1 MGFGVRM
8 LDTLRL
14 IGTGLLALIFFAN
27 AVGIVPPN
35 RAYKDLSRLGL
46 PENLVHLSVW
56 GGRALQMACV
66 PLLFLPSTKIWAALA
81 LTGFLVGATYAAH
94 PFWSEKDPERRETH
108 VINFFKNTAMIG
120 GLLVVGSL

>member
-8 LDTLRL
+8 LDYLRQA
-14 IGTGLLALIFFAN
+14 GTGFLALIFFAN

-35 RAYKDLSRLGL
+35 RAYKDLGRLGL
-46 PENLVHLSVW
+46 PENIVHVSVW
-56 GGRALQMACV
+56 GGRILQFACV
-66 PLLFLPSTKIWAALA
+66 PLLFVPGLRLWAALA

-94 PFWSEKDPERRETH
+94 PFWSEKDPERKETH
-108 VINFFKNTAMIG
+108 LINFFKNTAMIG